1 MFWLR
6 IAALFLLRSAR
17 STLILSL
24 MVLSAVSTMI
34 FLAAMCVGVN
44 DAMIRNSV
52 ELYAGHITATDL
64 PDDLARERL
73 YLPGVRSVLKR
84 NRVPGILGSDANL
97 EAVVMIVVDADE
109 EVKTTALA
117 KKTLLGHYP
126 DRGTAGIYLG
136 RETAEKLRVHPG
148 DSVAFGSGI
157 DGQRFSLA
165 VAGTYRTGFDQLDR
179 GIAFCPRGTLELGET
194 PWSAAVFLE
203 EGVDPAVVAAAY
215 EAAFPGL
222 GPFRTW
228 SELMPDL
235 KELIDL
241 NYVSMGIVLVVVFGV
256 VSLGVGCAFVIF
268 ILKNVREFGIMKAMG
283 VTPWESA
290 WLIAA
295 EAIWMSLTA
304 SCLAVGVGALVTLL
318 VGRTGIDLGQFTSHN
333 RYFTVSGV
341 IFPRL
346 TWFSLTAPP
355 LLALVS
361 SLLAAVW
368 PAVIVIRKRAADILN
383 IV

>member
-6 IAALFLLRSAR
+6 IAALFLLRSVR

-52 ELYAGHITATDL
+52 ELYAGHITASGL
-64 PDDLARERL
+64 PADLAEEKLRV
-73 YLPGVRSVLKR
+73 PGVRKVLKR
-84 NRVPGILGSDANL
+84 NGVPGILGSDANM

-109 EVKTTALA
+109 EINTTALA
-117 KKTLLGHYP
+117 KKTISGHYP
-126 DRGTAGIYLG
+126 ERGTAGIYLG

-148 DSVAFGSGI
+148 DSVTFGSGI
-157 DGQRFSLA
+157 DGRRFSLE

-179 GIAFCPRGTLELGET
+179 GMAFCPRGTLELGET

-203 EGVDPAVVAAAY
+203 EGVDPAVVTAAY
-215 EAAFPGL
+215 EAAFTGL
-222 GPFRTW
+222 GQFRTW

-268 ILKNVREFGIMKAMG
+268 ILKNLREFGIMKAMG

-290 WLIAA
+290 WLIAV

-318 VGRTGIDLGQFTSHN
+318 VGRTGIDLGHFTSHN

-346 TWFSLTAPP
+346 TWFSLTVPP
-355 LLALVS
+355 VLALFS
-361 SLLAAVW
+361 SLVAAVW